1 MSLIRLT
8 VSNFKRNLRNYLS
21 LVLALAFS
29 VFVFFNFQCVLYSD
43 SMTVL
48 NTYNKEYID
57 LIVRALSVIFGVFLF
72 FFIWYATNVFL
83 NQRKKEIGIYI
94 FMGLDNKRI
103 GKMYALEALFSGL
116 FSLAAGL
123 GAGVVFS
130 KFFQMMLLRISDIS
144 VDIKFSFSLKPV
156 LVTSGVFMAI
166 YGLMVLKGYVSLV
179 RSSVLDML
187 SGAKQKEMKPEPVV
201 LTAFKIIL
209 GVGVL
214 GAGYYCAVKTGDID
228 SLGYA
233 LAAVILVIAGTYFLY
248 GGLIPW
254 LVRRL
259 TKNKQYLYQKQRN
272 LWMNNLAFRLKRNYR
287 TYAIVTVLMICSVTV
302 LGSSMAL
309 KQRYERSE
317 HFRTTY
323 TCQIVAAKEA
333 DVDEIQKGIE
343 EENQVK
349 YRSSIPILALDPEK
363 LHSKYVSAN
372 YGITSE
378 SALKKAAEES
388 GLSYEYAKLKDDEC
402 IHLTHIML
410 MSFMPEENETVTI
423 GDRELRQI
431 AESDVP
437 YLGDLQNGLSVY
449 VVSDAQYENLKH
461 LGEVM
466 YIYSFKFQDP
476 DNLEAS
482 VPYLKSL
489 AKTDKERF
497 VGVNLIRTEDKE
509 GAWVRVMYSLCV
521 FMFATFI
528 LACGSIIF
536 IKLNNEAAED
546 AERYKVLQKIGIQ
559 RGTLYKSMKNEIR
572 FTYYCPFVLMVLTSY
587 FAIHAVGTVMKEDL
601 FRINVYSAAAI
612 LLIFSIIYF
621 ISVHAFRKK
630 VLD

>member
-1 MSLIRLT
+1 
-8 VSNFKRNLRNYLS
+8 
-21 LVLALAFS
+21 
-29 VFVFFNFQCVLYSD
+29 
-43 SMTVL
+43 
-48 NTYNKEYID
+48 
-57 LIVRALSVIFGVFLF
+57 
-72 FFIWYATNVFL
+72 
-83 NQRKKEIGIYI
+83 
-94 FMGLDNKRI
+94 
-103 GKMYALEALFSGL
+103 
-116 FSLAAGL
+116 
-123 GAGVVFS
+123 
-130 KFFQMMLLRISDIS
+130 
-144 VDIKFSFSLKPV
+144 
-156 LVTSGVFMAI
+156 
-166 YGLMVLKGYVSLV
+166 
-179 RSSVLDML
+179 
-187 SGAKQKEMKPEPVV
+187 
-201 LTAFKIIL
+201 
-209 GVGVL
+209 
-214 GAGYYCAVKTGDID
+214 
-228 SLGYA
+228 
-233 LAAVILVIAGTYFLY
+233 
-248 GGLIPW
+248 
-254 LVRRL
+254 
-259 TKNKQYLYQKQRN
+259 
-272 LWMNNLAFRLKRNYR
+272 
-287 TYAIVTVLMICSVTV
+287 
-302 LGSSMAL
+302 
-309 KQRYERSE
+309 
-317 HFRTTY
+317 
-323 TCQIVAAKEA
+323 
-333 DVDEIQKGIE
+333 
-343 EENQVK
+343 
-349 YRSSIPILALDPEK
+349 
-363 LHSKYVSAN
+363 
-372 YGITSE
+372 
-378 SALKKAAEES
+378 
-388 GLSYEYAKLKDDEC
+388 
-402 IHLTHIML
+402 ML

-423 GDRELRQI
+423 GDREFRQI